1 MMNNEITIFENPEF
15 GKIRTFVIDEEP
27 WLVGKDVCLF
37 FGDSNHNRTLSRLD
51 EQDKRIIEI
60 KDSLGRNQNIIAINE
75 SGLYALLFAMQPQ
88 KANKD
93 GDHHAYPIEIQQRIE
108 KIKRFKRWITHD
120 VLPSIRKHGMYA
132 ADELLDNPDLMI
144 RIITELKEEREMRK
158 LAQAETVRL
167 EKENAKMLP
176 KVQFADAVSASK
188 TSILVGE
195 MAKILKQ
202 NGVDMGQ
209 NRFFDWL
216 RGNGYLM
223 QSGSSKNL
231 PTQRSM
237 DMGLFEIRE
246 STQVLSDG
254 SVRINKTPKILPKGQ
269 IYFVNKFLGNKK
281 SWK

>member
-15 GKIRTFVIDEEP
+15 GKVRTFVSEFGKVRTFIVDGEP
-27 WLVGKDVCLF
+27 WFVASDVCKALEI
-37 FGDSNHNRTLSRLD
+37 GNPSQALTRLD
-51 EQDKRIIEI
+51 DDEKKTTLISN
-60 KDSLGRNQNIIAINE
+60 DSAATGKSYMSFVNE
-75 SGLYALLFAMQPQ
+75 PGLYTLVLGSR
-88 KANKD
+88 NKE
-93 GDHHAYPIEIQQRIE
+93 AKQ
-108 KIKRFKRWITHD
+108 FKRWIAHE
-120 VLPSIRKHGMYA
+120 VIPSIRKHGMYA

-202 NGVDMGQ
+202 NGVNMGQ

-223 QSGSSKNL
+223 QNGSSKNL
-231 PTQRSM
+231 PTQKSM
-237 DMGLFEIRE
+237 EMGLFEIKE

-269 IYFVNKFLGNKK
+269 IYFVNKFLGKK
-281 SWK
+281 

>member
-15 GKIRTFVIDEEP
+15 GKVRTFVFDDEP
-27 WLVGKDVCLF
+27 WFVGKDVCNF
-37 FGDSNHNRTLSRLD
+37 FADSNHNRTLSRLD
-51 EQDKRIIEI
+51 EQDKRTVEI

-75 SGLYALLFAMQPQ
+75 SGLYTLLFAMQPQ

-93 GDHHAYPIEIQQRIE
+93 GEQYAYPIETQRRIE
-108 KIKRFKRWITHD
+108 KIKRFKRWVTHE

-132 ADELLDNPDLMI
+132 ADELLNNPDLMI

>member
-1 MMNNEITIFENPEF
+1 MNEITIFEKQEF
-15 GKIRTFVIDEEP
+15 GKIRCVTLNNQP
-27 WLVGKDVCLF
+27 WFVGKDVADILGYGNSRDALAKHVDEDDKGVAKC
-37 FGDSNHNRTLSRLD
+37 DTL
-51 EQDKRIIEI
+51 
-60 KDSLGRNQNIIAINE
+60 GGTQNLVVINE
-75 SGLYALLFAMQPQ
+75 SGLYSLILSSKLPNA
-88 KANKD
+88 
-93 GDHHAYPIEIQQRIE
+93 
-108 KIKRFKRWITHD
+108 KRFKHWVTAE
-120 VLPSIRKHGMYA
+120 VLPSIRKHGLYA
-132 ADELLDNPDLMI
+132 TDELLSDPEFAI
-144 RIITELKEEREMRK
+144 RVFTALKEERAQRK
-158 LAQAETVRL
+158 ALELKNAE
-167 EKENAKMLP
+167 MLP

-216 RGNGYLM
+216 RKNGYLM
-223 QSGSSKNL
+223 QSGTSKNL

-269 IYFVNKFLGNKK
+269 IYFVNKFLGSK
-281 SWK
+281 

>member
-93 GDHHAYPIEIQQRIE
+93 GGHHAYPIEIQQRIE

-120 VLPSIRKHGMYA
+120 VLPSIRKHGLYA
-132 ADELLDNPDLMI
+132 ADELLNNPDLMI

-223 QSGSSKNL
+223 QNGSSKNL
-231 PTQRSM
+231 PTQKSM
-237 DMGLFEIRE
+237 EMGLFEIKE

-269 IYFVNKFLGNKK
+269 IYFVDKFLGKK
-281 SWK
+281 